1 MRTLFILSIC
11 ILLGSCASTKKIV
24 EQPLKYSYL
33 PQKLDI
39 DLLMPPNDEN
49 IVDSTLLDYKSIAVD
64 TGQLTTVYGDTLKLP
79 DGVLFSPK
87 KTAEFIYFRTNS
99 KYLDRKLMLSKKMF
113 DEYYDES
120 LKSEKAYQNEIKLLR
135 KKAERSW
142 LEKNIVYFGFVAGIA
157 TAVLTEFA
165 IFQTQK

>member
-1 MRTLFILSIC
+1 MKILSIISLC
-11 ILLGSCASTKKIV
+11 FILVSCASTVKTA

-49 IVDSTLLDYKSIAVD
+49 IIDSTLLDYKSVAVD
-64 TGQLTTVYGDTLKLP
+64 TGQLTTVYGDTLVLP

-87 KTAEFIYFRTNS
+87 KTAEFIYFRTNA
-99 KYLDRKLMLSKKMF
+99 KYLDKKLTLTKKMF

-120 LKSEKAYQNEIKLLR
+120 LKSEKVYQNEIKLLR

-165 IFQTQK
+165 VFQTQK